1 MCKTRRVVGLL
12 CFLLLPSDQHLFLL
26 PRGREPSRRVLLA
39 DLHCGVIIV
48 ISPTIP
54 KRPVGESTVV
64 LLHAVVEVVLA
75 LLAMVVEDDG
85 VVIPVL
91 IIQL

>member
-1 MCKTRRVVGLL
+1 ML
-12 CFLLLPSDQHLFLL
+12 CFLLPSDLHLFLL
-26 PRGREPSRRVLLA
+26 PHEREPSRWVLLT

-48 ISPTIP
+48 ICPTILE
-54 KRPVGESTVV
+54 RPVGDTTAV

-75 LLAMVVEDDG
+75 LLVVVVEDDG